1 MTVNQLPVRKVG
13 EGMTET
19 ADGDNKRLVEALNR
33 VLEGEYIAL
42 LHYVQHAGS
51 VRGMNFQSVS
61 AWLVGEA
68 HHRMDHAVTLTQ
80 TILSLGGAP
89 DWEVGRSH
97 QFGGSPDAWDV
108 RRLLAH
114 DLDHERQLAAK
125 YEQAIA
131 AAADLGET
139 GVRVLLEGILG
150 AEQRTIQEIERMTAT
165 P

>member
-1 MTVNQLPVRKVG
+1 MTVAAPHAGKGRDVMHQGG
-13 EGMTET
+13 E
-19 ADGDNKRLVEALNR
+19 ADNKRLVDALNR

-51 VRGMNFQSVS
+51 VRGMNFHSVS

-68 HHRMDHAVTLTQ
+68 HRRIEHAITLMQ
-80 TILSLGGAP
+80 TILSLGGVP
-89 DWEVGRSH
+89 DWEIGRSH

-125 YEQAIA
+125 YEQAIEI
-131 AAADLGET
+131 ADHLGEV

-150 AEQRTIQEIERMTAT
+150 SEQRTTQEIERMTAT